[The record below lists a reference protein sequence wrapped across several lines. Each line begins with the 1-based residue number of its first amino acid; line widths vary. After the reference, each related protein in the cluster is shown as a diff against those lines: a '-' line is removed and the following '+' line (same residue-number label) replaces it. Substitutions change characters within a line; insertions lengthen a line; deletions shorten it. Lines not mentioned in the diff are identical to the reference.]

1 MPVTRPTKEEL
12 IKSYSV
18 VTNLRN
24 WRVTR
29 IATGE
34 AQAELT
40 KDEGKTYVPQA
51 KKPTLKEAQKYIR
64 QQAALYQTKIDTVD
78 GPVVIF
84 DYGKEK

>member
-12 IKSYSV
+12 IKSYST
-18 VTNLRN
+18 VTDLKN

-40 KDEGKTYVPQA
+40 KDGGKTYIPQA

-64 QQAALYQTKIDTVD
+64 FQTALYQTKIDTID

-84 DYGKEK
+84 DYNK